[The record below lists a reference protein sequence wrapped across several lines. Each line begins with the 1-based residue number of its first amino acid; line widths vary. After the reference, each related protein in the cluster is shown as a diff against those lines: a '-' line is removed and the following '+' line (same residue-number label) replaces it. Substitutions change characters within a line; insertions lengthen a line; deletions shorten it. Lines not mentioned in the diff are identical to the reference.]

1 MEVAIDNP
9 DLWFIGFT
17 PYYIAGVWMGY
28 DIQEEIYYSTY
39 PTPIFWKN
47 LMLPIHEGLEAK
59 DFTYSENVKAM
70 QYCTE
75 SGDLA
80 TENCPSTATGW
91 YKETYIPSSCILH
104 RSASSATQEDDHNT
118 TDSDDSSDSS
128 SSSSSS
134 GSSSLSSAAK
144 GNSSDSSTSSGRKV
158 IQKNESSTSS
168 SSEDDED
175 GSFWDSVSG
184 LFGQRG

>member
-1 MEVAIDNP
+1 
-9 DLWFIGFT
+9 
-17 PYYIAGVWMGY
+17 
-28 DIQEEIYYSTY
+28 
-39 PTPIFWKN
+39 
-47 LMLPIHEGLEAK
+47 MLPIHEGLEAK

-144 GNSSDSSTSSGRKV
+144 GNSSDSSTSGGRKV